1 MRFPVFTPVV
11 VERTNHFL
19 QVGRRESRVDG
30 RRLDVRMPEM
40 LLHRTEVPVAAT
52 EQLHATSV
60 PDPGR
65 GGHHGSFSGPPR
77 KLSLGAQ
84 PHRTTPPPLLDSPLN

>member
-60 PDPGR
+60 TDAGR
-65 GGHHGSFSGPPR
+65 GRDEGC
-77 KLSLGAQ
+77 
-84 PHRTTPPPLLDSPLN
+84 